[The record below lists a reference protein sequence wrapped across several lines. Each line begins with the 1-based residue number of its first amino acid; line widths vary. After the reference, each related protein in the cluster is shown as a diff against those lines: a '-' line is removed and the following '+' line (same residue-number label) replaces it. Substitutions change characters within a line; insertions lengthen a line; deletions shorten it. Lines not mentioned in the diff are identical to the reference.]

1 MTFSFDTTYKD
12 LDSNL
17 YSRVVPRSIANPEI
31 LLLND
36 GLCADLGLDTA
47 KLTAKILAGQDRREE
62 PIAQA
67 YAGHQYGSFTV
78 LGDGRAMIL
87 GEHVHDDTRYD
98 IQLKGSGRTPY
109 SGRGDG
115 NATVSSM
122 LREYLYS
129 YAMQNLNIK
138 TSRSL
143 AVIET
148 DEAVERR
155 QTEPGALLVRV
166 MNSHI
171 RYGTFQF
178 VASQASDELQRFT
191 DYVIDRHYPQLNAK
205 DRTYLEFFDAV
216 MQSSIEMVV
225 DWLRVGFIHGVM
237 NTDNMSIDGET
248 FDYGPCAFMNYYDEE
263 TVFSSIDK
271 HGRYAF
277 GNQRPILRW
286 NLERFAEALQPLC
299 TQSALTYDELEGK
312 LDEFGDRF
320 DAQYYTMMQKKLG
333 INSDVEEEL
342 VDDFV
347 EWLRKSNA
355 DYTNTFLELETPG
368 TFDYPVFATAEFE
381 QLRNKLDAV
390 GLDEEL
396 MQEANPRYIP
406 RNYLVEDALDEYLET
421 GDLSTFKRLLT
432 VLENPYTSTDMG
444 SQFQQPP
451 PREFDA
457 EYTTYCNT

>member
-1 MTFSFDTTYKD
+1 MPFSFDTTYKR

-17 YSRVVPRSIANPEI
+17 YSRVTPKSIANPDI
-31 LLLND
+31 LLLNN

-47 KLTAKILAGQDRREE
+47 ELNAKILAGQDHLDE

-67 YAGHQYGSFTV
+67 YAGHQYGSFTR
-78 LGDGRAMIL
+78 LGDGRAMVL
-87 GEHVHDDTRYD
+87 GEHVHDNNRYD

-143 AVIET
+143 AVVET

-155 QTEPGALLVRV
+155 QTEPGAILVRV

-171 RYGTFQF
+171 RYGTFQY
-178 VASQASDELQRFT
+178 VASQVSDELQRFT
-191 DYVIDRHYPQLNAK
+191 DYVINRHYPQLNTK

-216 MQSSIEMVV
+216 MESSIEMVV

-299 TQSALTYDELEGK
+299 TQSALTYDELEIK

-320 DAQYYTMMQKKLG
+320 DTQYYTMMRRKLG
-333 INSDVEEEL
+333 INSDSEKEL
-342 VDDFV
+342 VDEFV

-368 TFDYPVFATAEFE
+368 TFDDPVFATTEFE
-381 QLRNKLDAV
+381 QLRNKLAAV
-390 GLDEEL
+390 GLDKEL
-396 MQEANPRYIP
+396 MREANPRYIP
-406 RNYLVEDALDEYLET
+406 RNYLIEAALDEYLEM
-421 GDLSTFKRLLT
+421 GDLSKFKALLT
-432 VLENPYTSTDMG
+432 VLENPYTSENMG

>member
-1 MTFSFDTTYKD
+1 MTFSFDTTYKN

-17 YSRVVPRSIANPEI
+17 YSRVTPKSIDTPEV
-31 LLLND
+31 LVRND
-36 GLCADLGLDTA
+36 ELCVDLGLDTA
-47 KLTAKILAGQDRREE
+47 NLTAEMLAGQDLLEE

-67 YAGHQYGSFTV
+67 YAGHQYGNFTV

-87 GEHVHDDTRYD
+87 GEHVHDGKRYD
-98 IQLKGSGRTPY
+98 IQLKGSGQTPY

-143 AVIET
+143 AVVKT
-148 DEAVERR
+148 NEAVKRR
-155 QTEPGALLVRV
+155 RTEPGAVLVRV

-171 RYGTFQF
+171 RYGTFQY
-178 VASQASDELQRFT
+178 VAGRASDELQRFT
-191 DYVIDRHYPQLNAK
+191 DYVIDRHYPQLNGTYRK
-205 DRTYLEFFDAV
+205 YLEFFDAV

-286 NLERFAEALQPLC
+286 NLERFAETLQPLC
-299 TQSALTYDELEGK
+299 AQSALTYDELKLK
-312 LDEFGDRF
+312 LDEFEDRF
-320 DAQYYTMMQKKLG
+320 DAQYYAMMRKKLG
-333 INSDVEEEL
+333 INAEGEGEL
-342 VDDFV
+342 VDEFIK
-347 EWLRKSNA
+347 WLRKSNA

-368 TFDYPVFATAEFE
+368 TFDDPAFATTEFE
-381 QLRNKLDAV
+381 QLRDKLAAV

-406 RNYLVEDALDEYLET
+406 RNYLVEEALDEYLET
-421 GDLSTFKRLLT
+421 GTLSTFERLLN
-432 VLENPYTSTDMG
+432 VLENPYISKDIG

-451 PREFDA
+451 PREFDT

>member
-1 MTFSFDTTYKD
+1 MAFSFDTTYKR

-17 YSRVVPRSIANPEI
+17 YSRVTPQSIASPEV
-31 LLLND
+31 LVLD
-36 GLCADLGLDTA
+36 HELCADLGLDTA
-47 KLTAKILAGQDRREE
+47 ELNAKILAGQELLEE

-67 YAGHQYGSFTV
+67 YAGHQYGSFTI

-87 GEHVHDDTRYD
+87 GEHVHDGNRYD

-109 SGRGDG
+109 SRRGDG
-115 NATVSSM
+115 KATVSSM

-143 AVIET
+143 AVLET

-155 QTEPGALLVRV
+155 RTEPGAILVRV

-171 RYGTFQF
+171 RYGTFQY
-178 VASQASDELQRFT
+178 VAGQASDELQRFT

-205 DRTYLEFFDAV
+205 DRTYLAFFDAV

-299 TQSALTYDELEGK
+299 TQSALTYDELKAK
-312 LDEFGDRF
+312 LDEFEDRF
-320 DAQYYTMMQKKLG
+320 NTQYNAMMLKKLG
-333 INSDVEEEL
+333 INSDGEEEL
-342 VDDFV
+342 VDEFL
-347 EWLRKSNA
+347 EWLRKSNV

-368 TFDYPVFATAEFE
+368 TFDESAFGTAEFE
-381 QLRNKLDAV
+381 QLRNKLAAV

-406 RNYLVEDALDEYLET
+406 RNYLVEEALDEYLET
-421 GDLSTFKRLLT
+421 GDLSKFKGLLT
-432 VLENPYTSTDMG
+432 VLKNPYTSKDMG

-457 EYTTYCNT
+457 KYTTYCNT

>member
-1 MTFSFDTTYKD
+1 MPFSFDTSYKD

-17 YSRVVPRSIANPEI
+17 YSTVTPKRIDNPQT
-31 LLLND
+31 LVLND
-36 GLCADLGLDTA
+36 GLCADLGLDTT
-47 KLTAKILAGQDRREE
+47 KLDAHVLAGQDRSEE

-67 YAGHQYGSFTV
+67 YAGHQYGRFTL

-87 GEHVHDDTRYD
+87 GEHVYDGNRYD
-98 IQLKGSGRTPY
+98 IQLKGSGQTPY

-129 YAMQNLNIK
+129 SAMQNLNIK

-143 AVIET
+143 AVVET
-148 DEAVERR
+148 DETIERR
-155 QTEPGALLVRV
+155 RTEPGAILVRV

-171 RYGTFQF
+171 RYGTFQY
-178 VASQASDELQRFT
+178 VAGRASDELQRFT
-191 DYVIDRHYPQLNAK
+191 DYVIDRHYPQLTAG
-205 DRTYLEFFDAV
+205 DRPYLKFFDAV
-216 MQSSIEMVV
+216 MQLSIEMVV

-263 TVFSSIDK
+263 AVFSSIDK

-286 NLERFAEALQPLC
+286 NLERFAETLQPLC
-299 TQSALTYDELEGK
+299 AQSALTHTELKAK
-312 LDEFGDRF
+312 LNEFEDRF
-320 DAQYYTMMQKKLG
+320 DAQYYTMMRKKLG
-333 INSDVEEEL
+333 IDSDDEQGL
-342 VDDFV
+342 VDEVLD
-347 EWLRKSNA
+347 WLRRSNA

-368 TFDYPVFATAEFE
+368 TFDDPAFATAEFE
-381 QLRNKLDAV
+381 RLRNKLAAV
-390 GLDEEL
+390 GLDEES

-406 RNYLVEDALDEYLET
+406 RNHLVEEALDEYLET
-421 GDLSTFKRLLT
+421 GELSKFKRLLT
-432 VLENPYTSTDMG
+432 VLDSPYTLKDTC

-451 PREFDA
+451 PRELDA
-457 EYTTYCNT
+457 EHTTYCNT

>member
-1 MTFSFDTTYKD
+1 MAFSFDTTYKD
-12 LDSNL
+12 LDASL
-17 YSRVVPRSIANPEI
+17 YSRITPERIAHPEV
-31 LLLND
+31 LVRND
-36 GLCADLGLDTA
+36 GVCADLGLETA
-47 KLTAKILAGQDRREE
+47 KLDAEMLAGQDRLED

-67 YAGHQYGSFTV
+67 YAGHQYGSFTI

-87 GEHVHDDTRYD
+87 GEHVHNGERYD
-98 IQLKGSGRTPY
+98 VQLKGAGQTPY

-115 NATVSSM
+115 RATVSSM

-129 YAMQNLNIK
+129 YAMQHLNIK

-143 AVIET
+143 AVVET

-155 QTEPGALLVRV
+155 RTEPGAILVRV

-171 RYGTFQF
+171 RYGTFQY
-178 VASQASDELQRFT
+178 VASQAPDELQRFT
-191 DYVIDRHYPQLNAK
+191 DYVIDRHYPQLNAT
-205 DRTYLEFFDAV
+205 DRPYLEFFDAV

-237 NTDNMSIDGET
+237 NTDNMSISGET
-248 FDYGPCAFMNYYDEE
+248 FDYGPCAFINYYDEE

-299 TQSALTYDELEGK
+299 AQSPLTSAELEGT
-312 LDEFGDRF
+312 LDEFADRF
-320 DAQYYTMMQKKLG
+320 DAQYDAMMRKKLG
-333 INSDVEEEL
+333 ITADGEKEL
-342 VDDFV
+342 VDEFV
-347 EWLRKSNA
+347 EWLRTSNA

-368 TFDYPVFATAEFE
+368 TCDDSVFATAEFE
-381 QLRNKLDAV
+381 QLRNRLAAV
-390 GLDEEL
+390 GLDAEL

-406 RNYLVEDALDEYLET
+406 RNYLVEEALDEYLDT
-421 GDLSTFKRLLT
+421 GELSKFKELLT
-432 VLENPYTSTDMG
+432 VLENPYTSKDMG

>member
-1 MTFSFDTTYKD
+1 MAFSFDTTYKD
-12 LDSNL
+12 LDASL
-17 YSRVVPRSIANPEI
+17 YSRITPERIAHPEV
-31 LLLND
+31 LVRND
-36 GLCADLGLDTA
+36 GVCADLGLETA
-47 KLTAKILAGQDRREE
+47 KLDAEMLAGQDRLED

-67 YAGHQYGSFTV
+67 YAGHQYGSFTI

-87 GEHVHDDTRYD
+87 GEHVHNGERYD
-98 IQLKGSGRTPY
+98 VQLKGAGQTPY

-115 NATVSSM
+115 RATVSSM

-129 YAMQNLNIK
+129 YAMQHLNIK

-143 AVIET
+143 AVVET

-155 QTEPGALLVRV
+155 RTEPGAILVRV

-171 RYGTFQF
+171 RYGTFQY
-178 VASQASDELQRFT
+178 VASQAPDELQRFT
-191 DYVIDRHYPQLNAK
+191 DYVIDRHYPQLNAT
-205 DRTYLEFFDAV
+205 DRPYLEFFDAV

-237 NTDNMSIDGET
+237 NTDNMSISGET
-248 FDYGPCAFMNYYDEE
+248 FDYGPCAFINYYDEE

-299 TQSALTYDELEGK
+299 AQSPLTSAELEGT
-312 LDEFGDRF
+312 LDEFADRF
-320 DAQYYTMMQKKLG
+320 DAQYYAMMRKKLG
-333 INSDVEEEL
+333 ITTDGEEEL
-342 VDDFV
+342 VDEFV
-347 EWLRKSNA
+347 EWLRTSNA

-368 TFDYPVFATAEFE
+368 TCDDSVFATAEFE
-381 QLRNKLDAV
+381 QLRNRLAAV
-390 GLDEEL
+390 GLDAEL

-406 RNYLVEDALDEYLET
+406 RNYLVEEALDAYLDNGE
-421 GDLSTFKRLLT
+421 LSKFKELLT
-432 VLENPYTSTDMG
+432 VLENPYTSKDMG

>member
-1 MTFSFDTTYKD
+1 MVFSFNTTYKD

-17 YSRVVPRSIANPEI
+17 YSLVTPKSIDNPEI
-31 LLLND
+31 LVLNEE
-36 GLCADLGLDTA
+36 LSSDLGLDTA
-47 KLTAKILAGQDRREE
+47 KINANILAGQERLEE

-67 YAGHQYGSFTV
+67 YAGHQYGNFTV

-87 GEHVHDDTRYD
+87 GEHIHNGNRYD
-98 IQLKGSGRTPY
+98 IQLKGAGRTPY

-129 YAMQNLNIK
+129 YAMQHLNIK

-143 AVIET
+143 AVVET

-155 QTEPGALLVRV
+155 QTEPGAILVRV

-171 RYGTFQF
+171 RYGTFQY
-178 VASQASDELQRFT
+178 VAGKVPDELQRFT
-191 DYVIDRHYPQLNAK
+191 DYVIDRHYPQLK
-205 DRTYLEFFDAV
+205 GTDRTYKEFFDTV

-237 NTDNMSIDGET
+237 NTDNMSIYGET

-263 TVFSSIDK
+263 AVFSSIDK

-277 GNQRPILRW
+277 GNQRSILRW

-299 TQSALTYDELEGK
+299 GQSALTIDELESK
-312 LDEFGDRF
+312 LDEFDDRF
-320 DAQYYTMMQKKLG
+320 DAQYYTMMRKKLG
-333 INSDVEEEL
+333 IDADGEEEL
-342 VDDFV
+342 VDEFL

-355 DYTNTFLELETPG
+355 DYTNTFLELEMPG
-368 TFDYPVFATAEFE
+368 TFDDPVFATAEFE
-381 QLRNKLDAV
+381 QMQNQLAAV
-390 GLDEEL
+390 GLNENL
-396 MQEANPRYIP
+396 MENANPRYIP
-406 RNYLVEDALDEYLET
+406 RNYLVEEALDEYTEI
-421 GDLSTFKRLLT
+421 GDLSKFEELLI
-432 VLENPYTSTDMG
+432 VLGDPYSSRDVG

-451 PREFDA
+451 PREFDT

>member
-1 MTFSFDTTYKD
+1 MAFSFDTTYKD
-12 LDSNL
+12 LDASL
-17 YSRVVPRSIANPEI
+17 YSRITPERIAHPEV
-31 LLLND
+31 LVRND
-36 GLCADLGLDTA
+36 GVCADLGLETA
-47 KLTAKILAGQDRREE
+47 KLDAEMLAGQDRLED

-67 YAGHQYGSFTV
+67 YAGHQYGSFTI

-87 GEHVHDDTRYD
+87 GEHVHNGERYD
-98 IQLKGSGRTPY
+98 IQLKGAGRTPY

-115 NATVSSM
+115 RATVSSM

-129 YAMQNLNIK
+129 YAMQHLNIK

-143 AVIET
+143 AVVET

-155 QTEPGALLVRV
+155 RTEPGAILVRV

-171 RYGTFQF
+171 RYGTFQY
-178 VASQASDELQRFT
+178 VASQAPDELQRFT
-191 DYVIDRHYPQLNAK
+191 DYVIDRHYPQLNAT
-205 DRTYLEFFDAV
+205 DRPYLEFFDAV
-216 MQSSIEMVV
+216 MESSIEMVV

-237 NTDNMSIDGET
+237 NTDNMSISGET
-248 FDYGPCAFMNYYDEE
+248 FDYGPCAFINYYDEE

-299 TQSALTYDELEGK
+299 AQSPLTSAELEGT
-312 LDEFGDRF
+312 LDEFADRF
-320 DAQYYTMMQKKLG
+320 DAQYYAMMRKKLG
-333 INSDVEEEL
+333 ITTDGEEEL
-342 VDDFV
+342 VDEFV
-347 EWLRKSNA
+347 EWLRTSNA

-368 TFDYPVFATAEFE
+368 TCDDSVFATAEFE
-381 QLRNKLDAV
+381 QLRNRLAAV
-390 GLDEEL
+390 GLDAEL

-406 RNYLVEDALDEYLET
+406 RNYLVEEALDAYLDT
-421 GDLSTFKRLLT
+421 GELSKFKELLT
-432 VLENPYTSTDMG
+432 VLENPYTSKDMG

>member
-1 MTFSFDTTYKD
+1 MAFSFDTTYKN

-17 YSRVVPRSIANPEI
+17 YSRVTRKSIANPEI
-31 LLLND
+31 LVCND

-47 KLTAKILAGQDRREE
+47 KLDAEILAGQELLEE

-67 YAGHQYGSFTV
+67 YAGHQFGSFTV

-87 GEHVHDDTRYD
+87 GEHVHDGNRYD

-129 YAMQNLNIK
+129 YAMQNLQIK

-143 AVIET
+143 AVVET
-148 DEAVERR
+148 DEAIRR
-155 QTEPGALLVRV
+155 RRTEPGAILVRV

-171 RYGTFQF
+171 RYGTFQY
-178 VASQASDELQRFT
+178 VAGRAADELQRFT
-191 DYVIDRHYPQLNAK
+191 DYVIDRHYPQLTAT
-205 DRTYLEFFDAV
+205 DRPYIDFFDAV

-237 NTDNMSIDGET
+237 NTDNMSVDGET

-299 TQSALTYDELEGK
+299 TQSALTYDELKVK
-312 LDEFGDRF
+312 LDEFEDRF
-320 DAQYYTMMQKKLG
+320 DAQYDTMMRKKLG
-333 INSDVEEEL
+333 INSDGEEEL
-342 VDDFV
+342 VDEFLG
-347 EWLRKSNA
+347 WLRKSNA

-368 TFDYPVFATAEFE
+368 TFDDPVFTTAEFE
-381 QLRNKLDAV
+381 QLRDKLAAV

-396 MQEANPRYIP
+396 MQESNPRYIP
-406 RNYLVEDALDEYLET
+406 RNYLVEEALDEYLET
-421 GDLSTFKRLLT
+421 GDLSKFEELLT

>member
-1 MTFSFDTTYKD
+1 MAFSFDTTYKD
-12 LDSNL
+12 LNLSL
-17 YSRVVPRSIANPEI
+17 YSKVAPKTMANPEI
-31 LLLND
+31 VVLND

-47 KLTAKILAGQDRREE
+47 DLNTEILAGQNLLEE

-67 YAGHQYGSFTV
+67 YAGHQYGNFTV

-87 GEHVHDDTRYD
+87 GEHVHDGKRYD
-98 IQLKGSGRTPY
+98 IQLKGAGRTPY

-143 AVIET
+143 AVVET
-148 DEAVERR
+148 DEAVKRR
-155 QTEPGALLVRV
+155 RTEPGAILVRV

-171 RYGTFQF
+171 RYGTFQY
-178 VASQASDELQRFT
+178 VAGRASDELQRFT
-191 DYVIDRHYPQLNAK
+191 DYVIDRHYSQLNAK
-205 DRTYLEFFDAV
+205 DRKYLDFFDAV

-286 NLERFAEALQPLC
+286 NLERFAETLQPLC
-299 TQSALTYDELEGK
+299 AQSALTYDELK
-312 LDEFGDRF
+312 LKLGEFEDRF
-320 DAQYYTMMQKKLG
+320 DEQYYTMMRKKLG
-333 INSDVEEEL
+333 INSDDEKEL
-342 VDDFV
+342 VDEFL

-355 DYTNTFLELETPG
+355 DYTNTFLELEKPG
-368 TFDYPVFATAEFE
+368 TFDDPVFATTEFE
-381 QLRNKLDAV
+381 QLRNKLAAV
-390 GLDEEL
+390 GLSEEW

-406 RNYLVEDALDEYLET
+406 RNYLVEMALDEYLET
-421 GDLSTFKRLLT
+421 GDLSKFKGLLT
-432 VLENPYTSTDMG
+432 VLEDPYTSKDMG

>member
-1 MTFSFDTTYKD
+1 
-12 LDSNL
+12 
-17 YSRVVPRSIANPEI
+17 
-31 LLLND
+31 
-36 GLCADLGLDTA
+36 
-47 KLTAKILAGQDRREE
+47 
-62 PIAQA
+62 
-67 YAGHQYGSFTV
+67 
-78 LGDGRAMIL
+78 MIL
-87 GEHVHDDTRYD
+87 GEHVHDGKRYD
-98 IQLKGSGRTPY
+98 IQLKGAGRTPY
-109 SGRGDG
+109 SRRGDG

-122 LREYLYS
+122 LREYVYS

-143 AVIET
+143 AVVET
-148 DEAVERR
+148 DEAVKRR
-155 QTEPGALLVRV
+155 RTEPGAILVRV

-171 RYGTFQF
+171 RYGTFQY
-178 VASQASDELQRFT
+178 VAGRASDELQRFT
-191 DYVIDRHYPQLNAK
+191 DYVIDRHYPKLNGT
-205 DRTYLEFFDAV
+205 DRIPAEFFDSV

-286 NLERFAEALQPLC
+286 NLERFAETLQPLC
-299 TQSALTYDELEGK
+299 AQSALTYDELEVK
-312 LDEFGDRF
+312 LNEFGDRF
-320 DAQYYTMMQKKLG
+320 DEQYYTMMRKKLG
-333 INSDVEEEL
+333 INSDDEQEL
-342 VDDFV
+342 VDEV
-347 EWLRKSNA
+347 LEWLRKSNA

-368 TFDYPVFATAEFE
+368 TFDNPVFATTEFE
-381 QLRNKLDAV
+381 QLRNKLAAV
-390 GLDEEL
+390 GLHEEL

-406 RNYLVEDALDEYLET
+406 RNYLIETALDEYLET
-421 GDLSTFKRLLT
+421 GNLSKFNGLLT
-432 VLENPYTSTDMG
+432 VLEDPIHQNMG

>member
-1 MTFSFDTTYKD
+1 MAFSFDTTYKR
-12 LDSNL
+12 LDSDL
-17 YSRVVPRSIANPEI
+17 YSRVAPRSIANPET
-31 LLLND
+31 LVLND

-47 KLTAKILAGQDRREE
+47 KLDSEVLAGQDRLEE

-67 YAGHQYGSFTV
+67 YAGHQYGRFTV

-87 GEHVHDDTRYD
+87 GEHVHGGNRYD

-129 YAMQNLNIK
+129 YAMRNLNIK

-143 AVIET
+143 AVVET

-155 QTEPGALLVRV
+155 RTEPGALLVRV

-171 RYGTFQF
+171 RYGTFQY
-178 VASQASDELQRFT
+178 VASQASDALRRFT
-191 DYVIDRHYPQLNAK
+191 DYVIDRHYPHLNAK

-248 FDYGPCAFMNYYDEE
+248 FDYGPCAFMNYYDEG

-277 GNQRPILRW
+277 GKQRPVLRW

-299 TQSALTYDELEGK
+299 AQSALTYDELEGK
-312 LDEFGDRF
+312 LDEFEDRF
-320 DAQYYTMMQKKLG
+320 DAQYYTMMRRKLG
-333 INSDVEEEL
+333 INSDGEEEL
-342 VDDFV
+342 VDEFV

-368 TFDYPVFATAEFE
+368 TFDGPAFATAEFE
-381 QLRNKLDAV
+381 RLRNKLAAV

-406 RNYLVEDALDEYLET
+406 RNYLIEEALDEYLET
-421 GDLSTFKRLLT
+421 GDLSKFERLLT
-432 VLENPYTSTDMG
+432 VLENPYSSTGMG
-444 SQFQQPP
+444 SRFQQPP

>member
-1 MTFSFDTTYKD
+1 LDTTK
-12 LDSNL
+12 LDAH
-17 YSRVVPRSIANPEI
+17 V
-31 LLLND
+31 
-36 GLCADLGLDTA
+36 
-47 KLTAKILAGQDRREE
+47 LAGQDRLEE

-67 YAGHQYGSFTV
+67 YAGHQYGRFTL

-87 GEHVHDDTRYD
+87 GEHVYDGNRYD
-98 IQLKGSGRTPY
+98 IQLKGSGQTPY

-129 YAMQNLNIK
+129 SAMQNLNIK

-143 AVIET
+143 AVVET
-148 DEAVERR
+148 DETIERR
-155 QTEPGALLVRV
+155 RTEPGAILVRV

-171 RYGTFQF
+171 RYGTFQY
-178 VASQASDELQRFT
+178 VAGRASDELQRFT
-191 DYVIDRHYPQLNAK
+191 DYVIDRHYPQLTAG
-205 DRTYLEFFDAV
+205 DRPYLKFFDAV
-216 MQSSIEMVV
+216 MQLSIEMVV

-263 TVFSSIDK
+263 AVFSSIDK

-286 NLERFAEALQPLC
+286 NLERFAETLQPLC
-299 TQSALTYDELEGK
+299 AQSALTHTELKAK
-312 LDEFGDRF
+312 LNEFEDRF
-320 DAQYYTMMQKKLG
+320 DAQYYTMMRKKLG
-333 INSDVEEEL
+333 IDQGL
-342 VDDFV
+342 VDEVLD
-347 EWLRKSNA
+347 WLRRSNA

-368 TFDYPVFATAEFE
+368 TFDDPAFATAEFE
-381 QLRNKLDAV
+381 RLRNKLAAV
-390 GLDEEL
+390 GLDEES

-406 RNYLVEDALDEYLET
+406 RNHLVEEALDEYLET
-421 GDLSTFKRLLT
+421 GELSKFKRLLT
-432 VLENPYTSTDMG
+432 VLDSPYTLKDTC

-451 PREFDA
+451 PRELDA
-457 EYTTYCNT
+457 EHTTYCNT

>member
-1 MTFSFDTTYKD
+1 MAFSFDTTYKK

-17 YSRVVPRSIANPEI
+17 YSRVPPKSIANPAI

-47 KLTAKILAGQDRREE
+47 ELNAKILAGQDLLEE

-67 YAGHQYGSFTV
+67 YAGHQYGNFTV
-78 LGDGRAMIL
+78 LGDGRAVIL
-87 GEHVHDDTRYD
+87 GEHVHDGGRCDV
-98 IQLKGSGRTPY
+98 QLKGAGRTPY

-129 YAMQNLNIK
+129 HAMQNLHIN

-143 AVIET
+143 AVVET

-155 QTEPGALLVRV
+155 RTEPGAILVRV

-171 RYGTFQF
+171 RYGTFQY
-178 VASQASDELQRFT
+178 VAGRASDELQRFT

-205 DRTYLEFFDAV
+205 ARTYLEFFDAV

-286 NLERFAEALQPLC
+286 NLQRFAEALQPLC
-299 TQSALTYDELEGK
+299 TQSALTYAELEGK
-312 LDEFGDRF
+312 LDEFEDRF
-320 DAQYYTMMQKKLG
+320 DAQYYTMMRKKLG
-333 INSDVEEEL
+333 INSNGEKEL
-342 VDDFV
+342 IDEFIQ
-347 EWLRKSNA
+347 WLRKSNA

-368 TFDYPVFATAEFE
+368 TFDEPAFATAEFE
-381 QLRNKLDAV
+381 RLRDKLDAV

-396 MQEANPRYIP
+396 MQKANPRYIP
-406 RNYLVEDALDEYLET
+406 RNYLVEEALDEYLET
-421 GDLSTFKRLLT
+421 GKLSTFKRLLT
-432 VLENPYTSTDMG
+432 VLETPYTSKDMG
-444 SQFQQPP
+444 SRFQQPP
-451 PREFDA
+451 PREFDS

>member
-1 MTFSFDTTYKD
+1 MPLSLDTTYKD
-12 LDSNL
+12 LDSRL
-17 YSRVVPRSIANPEI
+17 YSRAKPRDIDNPAV
-31 LLLND
+31 LLLNED
-36 GLCADLGLDTA
+36 LCDDLGLNKDD
-47 KLTAKILAGQDRREE
+47 LNSRILSGQELLED

-67 YAGHQYGSFTV
+67 YAGHQFGSFTV

-87 GEHVHDDTRYD
+87 GEHVYDGDRYD

-109 SGRGDG
+109 SRRGDG

-129 YAMQNLNIK
+129 YAMHNLNIK

-143 AVIET
+143 AVVET
-148 DEAVERR
+148 NGAVTRR
-155 QTEPGALLVRV
+155 RTEPGAILVRV

-171 RYGTFQF
+171 RYGTFQY
-178 VASQASDELQRFT
+178 VAAQAPDELQRFT

-205 DRTYLEFFDAV
+205 DRTYIAFFDAV

-225 DWLRVGFIHGVM
+225 DWLRVGFLHGVM

-263 TVFSSIDK
+263 AVFSSIDK

-277 GNQRPILRW
+277 GNQRPILQW
-286 NLERFAEALQPLC
+286 NLARFAEALQPLC
-299 TQSALTYDELEGK
+299 TQSALTSDELEVK
-312 LDEFGDRF
+312 LDEFEDRF
-320 DAQYYTMMQKKLG
+320 DAQYYTMMRKKLG
-333 INSDVEEEL
+333 INSNGEEEL
-342 VDDFV
+342 VDEFL
-347 EWLRKSNA
+347 EWLRESNA

-368 TFDYPVFATAEFE
+368 TFDDPVFATAEFE
-381 QLRNKLDAV
+381 QLRDTLAAV

-406 RNYLVEDALDEYLET
+406 RNYLVEEALDQYLET
-421 GDLSTFKRLLT
+421 GDLSKFKGLLT
-432 VLENPYTSTDMG
+432 VLENPYTSKNMD

>member
-1 MTFSFDTTYKD
+1 MPFSFDTSYKD

-17 YSRVVPRSIANPEI
+17 YSTVTPKRIDNPQT
-31 LLLND
+31 LVLND
-36 GLCADLGLDTA
+36 GLCADLGLDTT
-47 KLTAKILAGQDRREE
+47 KLDAHVLAGQDCLEE

-67 YAGHQYGSFTV
+67 YAGHQYGRFTL

-87 GEHVHDDTRYD
+87 GEHVYDGNRYD
-98 IQLKGSGRTPY
+98 IQLKGSGQTPY
-109 SGRGDG
+109 SRKGDG

-129 YAMQNLNIK
+129 SAMWNLNIK

-143 AVIET
+143 AVVET
-148 DEAVERR
+148 DETIERR
-155 QTEPGALLVRV
+155 RTEPGAILVRV

-171 RYGTFQF
+171 RYGTFQY
-178 VASQASDELQRFT
+178 VAGRASDELQRFT
-191 DYVIDRHYPQLNAK
+191 DYVIDRHYPQLTAR
-205 DRTYLEFFDAV
+205 DRPYLKFFDAV

-263 TVFSSIDK
+263 AVFSSIDK

-286 NLERFAEALQPLC
+286 NLERFAETLQPLC
-299 TQSALTYDELEGK
+299 AQSALTHTELKAK
-312 LDEFGDRF
+312 LNEFEDRF
-320 DAQYYTMMQKKLG
+320 DAQYYTMMRKKLG
-333 INSDVEEEL
+333 IDSDDEQEL
-342 VDDFV
+342 VDEVLD
-347 EWLRKSNA
+347 WLRRSNA

-368 TFDYPVFATAEFE
+368 TFDDPAFATAEFE
-381 QLRNKLDAV
+381 RLRNKLAAV
-390 GLDEEL
+390 GLDEES

-406 RNYLVEDALDEYLET
+406 RNHLVEEALDEYLET
-421 GDLSTFKRLLT
+421 GELSKFKRLLT
-432 VLENPYTSTDMG
+432 VLDSPYTLEDTC

-451 PREFDA
+451 PRELDA
-457 EYTTYCNT
+457 EHTTYCNT

>member
-1 MTFSFDTTYKD
+1 MTFSFDTTYKN
-12 LDSNL
+12 LDSDL
-17 YSRVVPRSIANPEI
+17 YSRVTPKSIANPEI

-47 KLTAKILAGQDRREE
+47 ELNANILAGQDRLEE

-87 GEHVHDDTRYD
+87 GEHVHDGNRYD

-143 AVIET
+143 AVVET

-155 QTEPGALLVRV
+155 RTEPGAILARV

-171 RYGTFQF
+171 RYGTFQY
-178 VASQASDELQRFT
+178 VAGQASDELQRFT
-191 DYVIDRHYPQLNAK
+191 DYVIDRHYPQLNTK
-205 DRTYLEFFDAV
+205 DRTYLAFFDAV

-248 FDYGPCAFMNYYDEE
+248 LDYGPCAFMNYYDEE
-263 TVFSSIDK
+263 AVFSSIDK

-277 GNQRPILRW
+277 GNQRAILRW
-286 NLERFAEALQPLC
+286 NLERLAEALQPLC

-312 LDEFGDRF
+312 LDEFEDRF
-320 DAQYYTMMQKKLG
+320 DAQYYTMMRKKLG
-333 INSDVEEEL
+333 INADGEGEL
-342 VDDFV
+342 VDEFIG
-347 EWLRKSNA
+347 WLRKSNA

-368 TFDYPVFATAEFE
+368 TFDDPVFATAEFE
-381 QLRNKLDAV
+381 QLRKELAAV
-390 GLDEEL
+390 GLNEEL
-396 MQEANPRYIP
+396 MQKANPRYIP
-406 RNYLVEDALDEYLET
+406 RNYLVEEALGEYLET
-421 GDLSTFKRLLT
+421 GDLSKFKGLLT
-432 VLENPYTSTDMG
+432 VLENPYTSKGMG

-451 PREFDA
+451 PREFDS

>member
-1 MTFSFDTTYKD
+1 MTFSFDTSYKN

-17 YSRVVPRSIANPEI
+17 YSRVTPKSIDTPEV
-31 LLLND
+31 LVRND
-36 GLCADLGLDTA
+36 ELCVDLGLDTA
-47 KLTAKILAGQDRREE
+47 NLTAEMLAGQDLLEE

-67 YAGHQYGSFTV
+67 YAGHQYGNFTV

-87 GEHVHDDTRYD
+87 GEHVHDGKRYD
-98 IQLKGSGRTPY
+98 IQLKGAGQTPY

-143 AVIET
+143 AVVET

-155 QTEPGALLVRV
+155 RTEPGAVLVRV
-166 MNSHI
+166 MNSHT

-178 VASQASDELQRFT
+178 VASQASDELRRFT
-191 DYVIDRHYPQLNAK
+191 DYVIDRHYPQLNARG
-205 DRTYLEFFDAV
+205 RTYLEFFDAV

-263 TVFSSIDK
+263 TVFSSIDN

-312 LDEFGDRF
+312 LDEFENRF
-320 DAQYYTMMQKKLG
+320 DAQYYAMMWKKLG
-333 INSDVEEEL
+333 INSEGEEEL
-342 VDDFV
+342 VDEFIK
-347 EWLRKSNA
+347 WLRKSNA

-368 TFDYPVFATAEFE
+368 TFDDPVFATAEFE
-381 QLRNKLDAV
+381 QLRKELAAV

-396 MQEANPRYIP
+396 MQKANPRYIP
-406 RNYLVEDALDEYLET
+406 RNYLVEEALREYLET
-421 GDLSTFKRLLT
+421 EDPSKFKRLLT
-432 VLENPYTSTDMG
+432 VLENPYTSKNMG

-451 PREFDA
+451 PREFDS
-457 EYTTYCNT
+457 EYT

>member
-1 MTFSFDTTYKD
+1 MAFSFDTTYKN

-17 YSRVVPRSIANPEI
+17 YSRVTPKSIANPDI
-31 LLLND
+31 LLRND
-36 GLCADLGLDTA
+36 GLCADIGLDTA
-47 KLTAKILAGQDRREE
+47 ELNAKILAGQDLLEE

-78 LGDGRAMIL
+78 LGDGRAVIL
-87 GEHVHDDTRYD
+87 GEHVHGGNRYD

-129 YAMQNLNIK
+129 YAMQNLNIN

-143 AVIET
+143 AVVET

-155 QTEPGALLVRV
+155 RTESGAILVRV

-171 RYGTFQF
+171 RYGTFQY
-178 VASQASDELQRFT
+178 VAGKASDELQRFT
-191 DYVIDRHYPQLNAK
+191 DYVIDRHYPQLNPR

-333 INSDVEEEL
+333 INADGEEAL

-355 DYTNTFLELETPG
+355 DYTNTFLELETSG
-368 TFDYPVFATAEFE
+368 TFDCPVFATAEFE

-390 GLDEEL
+390 GLDEKL
-396 MQEANPRYIP
+396 MQKANPRYIP
-406 RNYLVEDALDEYLET
+406 RNYLVEEALDEYLET
-421 GDLSTFKRLLT
+421 GNLSTFEGLLT
-432 VLENPYTSTDMG
+432 VLENPYTSKDMG

-451 PREFDA
+451 QREFDS

>member
-1 MTFSFDTTYKD
+1 MTFSFDTTYKE
-12 LDSNL
+12 LDSEL
-17 YSRVVPRSIANPEI
+17 YSRVTPKSIAHPEI
-31 LLLND
+31 VVRND
-36 GLCADLGLDTA
+36 ELCADLGLDTA
-47 KLTAKILAGQDRREE
+47 KLDAEMLAGQDRLEE

-87 GEHVHDDTRYD
+87 GEHVHDGSRYD

-129 YAMQNLNIK
+129 YAMRNLNIK

-143 AVIET
+143 AVVET
-148 DEAVERR
+148 DDAVNRR
-155 QTEPGALLVRV
+155 RTEPGAVLVRV

-171 RYGTFQF
+171 RYGTFQY
-178 VASQASDELQRFT
+178 VAARVPDELQRFT
-191 DYVIDRHYPQLNAK
+191 DYVIDRHYPQLHEK
-205 DRTYLEFFDAV
+205 DRTYVEFFDVV
-216 MQSSIEMVV
+216 MQSAIEMVV
-225 DWLRVGFIHGVM
+225 DWLRVGFVHGVM

-277 GNQRPILRW
+277 GNQRPVLRW

-299 TQSALTYDELEGK
+299 TQSALTYGELEAK
-312 LDEFGDRF
+312 LDEFEDRF
-320 DAQYYTMMQKKLG
+320 DAQYYAMMQKKLG
-333 INSDVEEEL
+333 IGSDGEEEL
-342 VDDFV
+342 VDEFL
-347 EWLRKSNA
+347 EWLRKTNA
-355 DYTNTFLELETPG
+355 DYTNTFLELEAPK
-368 TFDYPVFATAEFE
+368 TFDDPVFATAEFE
-381 QLRNKLDAV
+381 QLRDKLAAV
-390 GLDEEL
+390 GLNEEL
-396 MQEANPRYIP
+396 MQEVNPRYIP
-406 RNYLVEDALDEYLET
+406 RNYLVEESLDEYLET
-421 GDLSTFKRLLT
+421 GELSKFKRLLT
-432 VLENPYTSTDMG
+432 VLETPYTSKDMG

>member
-1 MTFSFDTTYKD
+1 MGFSFDTTFKN

-17 YSRVVPRSIANPEI
+17 YSRVTPKSIDTPEI
-31 LLLND
+31 LVRND
-36 GLCADLGLDTA
+36 ELCADLGLDTA
-47 KLTAKILAGQDRREE
+47 ELTATILSGQDLMEE

-78 LGDGRAMIL
+78 LGDGRATIL
-87 GEHVHDDTRYD
+87 GEHVHDGNRYD
-98 IQLKGSGRTPY
+98 IQLKGAGRTPY
-109 SGRGDG
+109 SRRGDG

-129 YAMQNLNIK
+129 YAMQNLDIK
-138 TSRSL
+138 TSRSM
-143 AVIET
+143 AVVET
-148 DEAVERR
+148 DQAVERR
-155 QTEPGALLVRV
+155 RTEPGAILVRV

-171 RYGTFQF
+171 RYGTFQY
-178 VASQASDELQRFT
+178 VAGRAADDLQEFT
-191 DYVIDRHYPQLNAK
+191 DYVIDRHYPQLNGT
-205 DRTYLEFFDAV
+205 DRKYLEFFDVV

-271 HGRYAF
+271 YGRYAF

-299 TQSALTYDELEGK
+299 SQTALTYDELEAK
-312 LDEFGDRF
+312 LEEFGDRF
-320 DAQYYTMMQKKLG
+320 SAQYYTMMRKKLG
-333 INSDVEEEL
+333 INSDGDEAL
-342 VDDFV
+342 VDEFL

-355 DYTNTFLELETPG
+355 DFTNTFLELERPG
-368 TFDYPVFATAEFE
+368 TFDDPVFATAEFE
-381 QLRNKLDAV
+381 QLRNKLAAV

-396 MQEANPRYIP
+396 MQDANPRYIP
-406 RNYLVEDALDEYLET
+406 RNYLVEAALDGYLET
-421 GDLSTFKRLLT
+421 GDLSKFKGLLT
-432 VLENPYTSTDMG
+432 VLENPYTSEDMG

>member
-1 MTFSFDTTYKD
+1 MAFSFDTTYKD
-12 LDSNL
+12 LDASL
-17 YSRVVPRSIANPEI
+17 YSRTTPERIAHPEV
-31 LLLND
+31 LVRND
-36 GLCADLGLDTA
+36 GVCADLGLETA
-47 KLTAKILAGQDRREE
+47 KLDAEMLAGQDRLED

-67 YAGHQYGSFTV
+67 YAGHQYGSFTI

-87 GEHVHDDTRYD
+87 GEHVHNGERYD
-98 IQLKGSGRTPY
+98 IQLKGAGRTPY

-115 NATVSSM
+115 RATVSSM

-129 YAMQNLNIK
+129 YAMQHLNIK

-143 AVIET
+143 AVVET

-155 QTEPGALLVRV
+155 RTEPGAILVRV

-171 RYGTFQF
+171 RYGTFQY
-178 VASQASDELQRFT
+178 VASQAPDELQRFT
-191 DYVIDRHYPQLNAK
+191 DYVIDRHYPQLNAT
-205 DRTYLEFFDAV
+205 DRPYLEFFDAV
-216 MQSSIEMVV
+216 MESSIEMVV

-237 NTDNMSIDGET
+237 NTDNMSISGET
-248 FDYGPCAFMNYYDEE
+248 FDYGPCAFINYYDEE

-299 TQSALTYDELEGK
+299 AQSPLTSAELEGT
-312 LDEFGDRF
+312 LDEFADRF
-320 DAQYYTMMQKKLG
+320 DAQYYAMMRKKLG
-333 INSDVEEEL
+333 ITTDGEEEL
-342 VDDFV
+342 VDEFV
-347 EWLRKSNA
+347 EWLRTSNA

-368 TFDYPVFATAEFE
+368 TCDDSVFATAEFE
-381 QLRNKLDAV
+381 QLRNRLAAV
-390 GLDEEL
+390 GLDAEL

-406 RNYLVEDALDEYLET
+406 RNYLVEEALDAYLDT
-421 GDLSTFKRLLT
+421 GELSKFKELLT
-432 VLENPYTSTDMG
+432 VLENPYTSKDMC

>member
-1 MTFSFDTTYKD
+1 MPFSFDTTYKD
-12 LDSNL
+12 LHSKL
-17 YSRVVPRSIANPEI
+17 YSRVEPKDIDTPEM
-31 LLLND
+31 LVLNE
-36 GLCADLGLDTA
+36 GLCDDLGLHRED
-47 KLTAKILAGQDRREE
+47 LNSQILSGQELLEE

-67 YAGHQYGSFTV
+67 YAGHQFGNFTV

-87 GEHVHDDTRYD
+87 GEHAHDGSRYD

-129 YAMQNLNIK
+129 YAMQHLGIK

-148 DEAVERR
+148 GESVKRR
-155 QTEPGALLVRV
+155 RTEPGAILVRV
-166 MNSHI
+166 MKSHI
-171 RYGTFQF
+171 RYGTFQY
-178 VASQASDELQRFT
+178 VASRATGELEAFT
-191 DYVIDRHYPQLNAK
+191 DYVIDRHYAHLNNTETK
-205 DRTYLEFFDAV
+205 YVDFFEEV
-216 MQSSIEMVV
+216 MRASIEMVV
-225 DWLRVGFIHGVM
+225 DWIRVGFIHGVM

-248 FDYGPCAFMNYYDEE
+248 FDYGPCAFINYYDEDA
-263 TVFSSIDK
+263 VFSSIDK

-286 NLERFAEALQPLC
+286 NLERLAEALQPLC
-299 TQSALTYDELEGK
+299 TRTALTYDELESK
-312 LDEFGDRF
+312 LDEFDDRF
-320 DAQYYTMMQKKLG
+320 DAQYYTMMRKKLG
-333 INSDVEEEL
+333 ITSDDEEAL
-342 VDDFV
+342 VDEFL

-355 DYTNTFLELETPG
+355 DYTNTFLELETTG
-368 TFDYPVFATAEFE
+368 TFDDPAFATTEFE
-381 QLRNKLDAV
+381 QLRDKLAAV

-406 RNYLVEDALDEYLET
+406 RNYLVEQALDEYLET
-421 GDLSTFKRLLT
+421 GTLSTFERLLN
-432 VLENPYTSTDMG
+432 VLENPYISKDMG

-451 PREFDA
+451 PREFDT

>member
-1 MTFSFDTTYKD
+1 MPFSFDTSYKD

-17 YSRVVPRSIANPEI
+17 YSTVTPKRIDNPQT
-31 LLLND
+31 LVLND
-36 GLCADLGLDTA
+36 GLCADLGLDTT
-47 KLTAKILAGQDRREE
+47 KLDAHVLAGQDRSEE

-67 YAGHQYGSFTV
+67 YAGHQYGRFTL

-87 GEHVHDDTRYD
+87 GEHVYDGNRYD

-143 AVIET
+143 AVVET
-148 DEAVERR
+148 DETIERR
-155 QTEPGALLVRV
+155 RTEPGAILVRV

-171 RYGTFQF
+171 RYGTFQY
-178 VASQASDELQRFT
+178 VAGRASDELQRFT
-191 DYVIDRHYPQLNAK
+191 DYVIDRHYPQLTAG
-205 DRTYLEFFDAV
+205 DRPYLKFFDAV
-216 MQSSIEMVV
+216 MQLSIEMVV

-263 TVFSSIDK
+263 AVFSSIDK

-286 NLERFAEALQPLC
+286 NLERFAETLQPLC
-299 TQSALTYDELEGK
+299 AQSALTHTELKAK
-312 LDEFGDRF
+312 LNEFEDRF
-320 DAQYYTMMQKKLG
+320 DAQYYTMMRKKLG
-333 INSDVEEEL
+333 IDSDDEQGL
-342 VDDFV
+342 VDEVLD
-347 EWLRKSNA
+347 WLRRSNA

-368 TFDYPVFATAEFE
+368 TFDDPAFATAEFE
-381 QLRNKLDAV
+381 RLRNKLAAV
-390 GLDEEL
+390 GLDEES

-406 RNYLVEDALDEYLET
+406 RNHLVEEALDEYLET
-421 GDLSTFKRLLT
+421 GELSKFKRLLT
-432 VLENPYTSTDMG
+432 VLDSPYTLKDTC

-451 PREFDA
+451 PRELDA
-457 EYTTYCNT
+457 EHTTYCNT

>member
-1 MTFSFDTTYKD
+1 MVFSFDTTYKN

-17 YSRVVPRSIANPEI
+17 YSRVTPKSIANPDI

-47 KLTAKILAGQDRREE
+47 DLNAKILAGQDLLEE
-62 PIAQA
+62 PVAQA

-78 LGDGRAMIL
+78 LGDGRAVIL
-87 GEHVHDDTRYD
+87 GEHVHDGNRYD

-129 YAMQNLNIK
+129 YTMQNLNIK

-143 AVIET
+143 AVVET

-155 QTEPGALLVRV
+155 RTESGAILVRV

-171 RYGTFQF
+171 RYGTFQY
-178 VASQASDELQRFT
+178 VAGQAPDELQRFT

-216 MQSSIEMVV
+216 MESSIEMVV

-248 FDYGPCAFMNYYDEE
+248 FDYGPCAFMNYYDDE

-299 TQSALTYDELEGK
+299 TQSALTYDELEDK
-312 LDEFGDRF
+312 LDEFENRF
-320 DAQYYTMMQKKLG
+320 DAQYYTMMRKKLG
-333 INSDVEEEL
+333 ISSDGEDEL
-342 VDDFV
+342 VDEFIK
-347 EWLRKSNA
+347 WLRKSNA

-368 TFDYPVFATAEFE
+368 SFDDPVFATAEFE
-381 QLRNKLDAV
+381 QLRNKLAAV

-396 MQEANPRYIP
+396 MQDANPRYIP
-406 RNYLVEDALDEYLET
+406 RNYLVEEALEEYLET
-421 GDLSTFKRLLT
+421 EALSKFKGLLT
-432 VLENPYTSTDMG
+432 VLENPYTSKDMG

-451 PREFDA
+451 PRQFDS

>member
-1 MTFSFDTTYKD
+1 
-12 LDSNL
+12 L
-17 YSRVVPRSIANPEI
+17 SI
-31 LLLND
+31 ND
-36 GLCADLGLDTA
+36 GLCADLGLDAA
-47 KLTAKILAGQDRREE
+47 KLNAHILAGQDLIEE

-87 GEHVHDDTRYD
+87 GEHVHAGDRYD

-148 DEAVERR
+148 EEAVERR
-155 QTEPGALLVRV
+155 QTEPGAILVRV

-171 RYGTFQF
+171 RYGTFQY
-178 VASQASDELQRFT
+178 VAAQVSDELPRFT
-191 DYVIDRHYPQLNAK
+191 DYVIDRHYPQLK
-205 DRTYLEFFDAV
+205 TEDRTYLEFFDAV

-263 TVFSSIDK
+263 AVFSSIDK

-286 NLERFAEALQPLC
+286 NLERLAEALQPLC
-299 TQSALTYDELEGK
+299 TQSALTSNELEAK
-312 LDEFGDRF
+312 LDEFEDRF
-320 DAQYYTMMQKKLG
+320 DAQYYTMMRRKLG
-333 INSDVEEEL
+333 INSDGEKEL
-342 VDDFV
+342 VDEFV
-347 EWLRKSNA
+347 EWLRTSNA
-355 DYTNTFLELETPG
+355 DYTNTFLELEMPG
-368 TFDYPVFATAEFE
+368 TFDDPVFVTAEFE
-381 QLRNKLDAV
+381 RLRNKLTAV

-406 RNYLVEDALDEYLET
+406 RNYLVEEALNEYIET
-421 GDLSTFKRLLT
+421 GNLSKLRGLLT
-432 VLENPYTSTDMG
+432 VLEDPYTSMDLD

-457 EYTTYCNT
+457 EYATYCNT

>member
-1 MTFSFDTTYKD
+1 MAFSFDTTYKD

-17 YSRVVPRSIANPEI
+17 YSRVAPKSIANPEV
-31 LLLND
+31 LVLND
-36 GLCADLGLDTA
+36 RLCADLGLDTA
-47 KLTAKILAGQDRREE
+47 KLNAQILTGQDRLEE

-67 YAGHQYGSFTV
+67 YAGHQYGSFSV

-87 GEHVHDDTRYD
+87 GEHIHDGKRSD
-98 IQLKGSGRTPY
+98 IQLKGSGQTPY

-143 AVIET
+143 AVVET
-148 DEAVERR
+148 DDAVERR
-155 QTEPGALLVRV
+155 QTEPGAILVRV

-171 RYGTFQF
+171 RYGTFQY
-178 VASQASDELQRFT
+178 VAGRASDELQRFT
-191 DYVIDRHYPQLNAK
+191 DYVIERHYPQLKNT
-205 DRTYLEFFDAV
+205 DRIYLEFFDAV
-216 MQSSIEMVV
+216 MKSSIEMVV

-248 FDYGPCAFMNYYDEE
+248 FDYGPCAFMNYYDEG

-299 TQSALTYDELEGK
+299 AQSALTYDELEDK
-312 LDEFGDRF
+312 LDEFEDRF
-320 DAQYYTMMQKKLG
+320 DAQYYTMMRRKLG
-333 INSDVEEEL
+333 INSDGEEEL
-342 VDDFV
+342 VDEFV

-355 DYTNTFLELETPG
+355 DYTNTFLELEMPG
-368 TFDYPVFATAEFE
+368 TFDDPAFATAEFE
-381 QLRNKLDAV
+381 RLRNKLTAV
-390 GLDEEL
+390 GLEEEL

-406 RNYLVEDALDEYLET
+406 RNYLVEEALDEYIET
-421 GDLSTFKRLLT
+421 GDLSKFKRLLT
-432 VLENPYTSTDMG
+432 MVEDPYTSTDMC

>member
-1 MTFSFDTTYKD
+1 MAFSFDTTYKE
-12 LDSNL
+12 LDSSL
-17 YSRVVPRSIANPEI
+17 YSRVTPERIAHPEV
-31 LLLND
+31 LVRND
-36 GLCADLGLDTA
+36 GVCADLGLETA
-47 KLTAKILAGQDRREE
+47 KLDAEMLAGQDRLED

-67 YAGHQYGSFTV
+67 YAGHQYGSFTI

-87 GEHVHDDTRYD
+87 GEHVHNGERYD
-98 IQLKGSGRTPY
+98 IQLKGAGRTPY

-115 NATVSSM
+115 RATVSSM

-129 YAMQNLNIK
+129 YAMQHLNIK

-143 AVIET
+143 AVVET

-155 QTEPGALLVRV
+155 RTEPGAILVRV

-171 RYGTFQF
+171 RYGTFQY
-178 VASQASDELQRFT
+178 VASQAPDELQRFT
-191 DYVIDRHYPQLNAK
+191 DYVIDRHYPQLNAT
-205 DRTYLEFFDAV
+205 DRPYLEFFDAV
-216 MQSSIEMVV
+216 MESSIEMVV

-237 NTDNMSIDGET
+237 NTDNMSISGET
-248 FDYGPCAFMNYYDEE
+248 FDYGPCAFINYYDEE

-299 TQSALTYDELEGK
+299 AQSPLTSAELEGT
-312 LDEFGDRF
+312 LDEFADRF
-320 DAQYYTMMQKKLG
+320 DAQYYAMMRKKLG
-333 INSDVEEEL
+333 ITTDGEEEL
-342 VDDFV
+342 VDEFV
-347 EWLRKSNA
+347 EWLRTSNA

-368 TFDYPVFATAEFE
+368 TCDDSVFATAEFE
-381 QLRNKLDAV
+381 QLRNRLAAV
-390 GLDEEL
+390 GLDAEL

-406 RNYLVEDALDEYLET
+406 RNYLVEEALDAYLDT
-421 GDLSTFKRLLT
+421 GELSKFKELLT
-432 VLENPYTSTDMG
+432 VLENPYTSKDMG

>member
-1 MTFSFDTTYKD
+1 MPFSFDTTYKN

-17 YSRVVPRSIANPEI
+17 YSRVTPKSIANPGI

-36 GLCADLGLDTA
+36 GLSADLGLHTA
-47 KLTAKILAGQDRREE
+47 ELNAKILAGQDLLEE
-62 PIAQA
+62 PVAQA
-67 YAGHQYGSFTV
+67 YAGHQYGSFTR

-87 GEHVHDDTRYD
+87 GEHVHNGNRYD

-129 YAMQNLNIK
+129 YTMQNLHIQ

-143 AVIET
+143 AVVET

-155 QTEPGALLVRV
+155 RTEPGAILVRV

-171 RYGTFQF
+171 RYGTFQY

-191 DYVIDRHYPQLNAK
+191 DYVIDRHYPQLNTK

-237 NTDNMSIDGET
+237 NTDNMSVDGET

-277 GNQRPILRW
+277 GKQRPILRW

-299 TQSALTYDELEGK
+299 TQSALTYDELEVK
-312 LDEFGDRF
+312 LDEFEDRF
-320 DAQYYTMMQKKLG
+320 DSQYYTMMRKKLG
-333 INSDVEEEL
+333 LNSDGEEEL
-342 VDDFV
+342 VDEFL

-368 TFDYPVFATAEFE
+368 TFDDPVFATAEFE
-381 QLRNKLDAV
+381 QLRNKLAAV
-390 GLDEEL
+390 GFDEEL
-396 MQEANPRYIP
+396 MQAANPRYIP
-406 RNYLVEDALDEYLET
+406 RNYLIEEALDEYIET
-421 GDLSTFKRLLT
+421 GALSKFKRLLT
-432 VLENPYTSTDMG
+432 VLENPYTSKDMG

-451 PREFDA
+451 PREFDS

>member
-1 MTFSFDTTYKD
+1 MAFSFDTTYKN

-17 YSRVVPRSIANPEI
+17 YARVTPKSIANPEI
-31 LLLND
+31 LVLND
-36 GLCADLGLDTA
+36 ELCADLGLDTA
-47 KLTAKILAGQDRREE
+47 TLNAHILAGQDRLEE

-78 LGDGRAMIL
+78 LGDGRAMTL
-87 GEHVHDDTRYD
+87 GEHIHDENRHD
-98 IQLKGSGRTPY
+98 IQLKGAGRTPY

-115 NATVSSM
+115 KATVSSM

-129 YAMQNLNIK
+129 YAMQNLHIN

-143 AVIET
+143 AVVET
-148 DEAVERR
+148 DETVDRR
-155 QTEPGALLVRV
+155 RTEPGAILVRV

-171 RYGTFQF
+171 RYGTFQY
-178 VASQASDELQRFT
+178 VASQAPDELQRFT
-191 DYVIDRHYPQLNAK
+191 DYVIDRHYPQLTAK
-205 DRTYLEFFDAV
+205 DRTYLEFFEAV

-248 FDYGPCAFMNYYDEE
+248 FDYGPCAFMNYYAEE

-286 NLERFAEALQPLC
+286 NLERFAETLQPLC
-299 TQSALTYDELEGK
+299 AQSALTFDELEVK
-312 LDEFGDRF
+312 LDKFEDRF
-320 DAQYYTMMQKKLG
+320 DEQYYTMMQKKLG
-333 INSDVEEEL
+333 INSDDGEEL
-342 VDDFV
+342 IDEFL

-368 TFDYPVFATAEFE
+368 MFDDPVFATTEFE
-381 QLRNKLDAV
+381 QLRNKLAAI

-406 RNYLVEDALDEYLET
+406 RNYLVEMALNEYLET
-421 GDLSTFKRLLT
+421 GDLSKFKGLLT
-432 VLENPYTSTDMG
+432 VLEDPYTSNDMG

>member
-1 MTFSFDTTYKD
+1 MVFSFDTTYKD

-17 YSRVVPRSIANPEI
+17 YSRVTPKSIANPKI
-31 LLLND
+31 LVLND
-36 GLCADLGLDTA
+36 GLCADLGLDIT
-47 KLTAKILAGQDRREE
+47 KLNAKILAGQDRLEE

-67 YAGHQYGSFTV
+67 YAGHQYGRFTI

-87 GEHVHDDTRYD
+87 GEHVHDGNRYD

-115 NATVSSM
+115 NATVGSM

-143 AVIET
+143 AVVET

-155 QTEPGALLVRV
+155 QTEPGATLVRV

-171 RYGTFQF
+171 RYGTFQY

-191 DYVIDRHYPQLNAK
+191 DYVIDRHYPQLNEK

-299 TQSALTYDELEGK
+299 TQSALTYDEIEGK
-312 LDEFGDRF
+312 LDEFEDRF
-320 DAQYYTMMQKKLG
+320 DAQYYTMMRKKLG
-333 INSDVEEEL
+333 INSDGEEEL
-342 VDDFV
+342 VDEFL

-355 DYTNTFLELETPG
+355 DYTNTFLELEMPG
-368 TFDYPVFATAEFE
+368 TFDNPVFATAEFE
-381 QLRNKLDAV
+381 QLRNKLAAV

-406 RNYLVEDALDEYLET
+406 RNYLVEEALDEYLET
-421 GDLSTFKRLLT
+421 GDLSKFKGLLI
-432 VLENPYTSTDMG
+432 VLENPYTSKDMG
-444 SQFQQPP
+444 SQFQQSP